1 MFGKVPSSFD
11 DLKNLESLD
20 LSHNKLSGLIP
31 QSLAKLQQLTML
43 DVSNNKFTGK
53 IPVGTQMNMMNNPNF
68 YANNNGLCG
77 MQIQVPCPEDLSPTK
92 RTKIERKETCFSWEG
107 VGIGYSVGLFVTIG
121 ILYHTSYFVLAP
133 AHK

>member
-1 MFGKVPSSFD
+1 M
-11 DLKNLESLD
+11 
-20 LSHNKLSGLIP
+20 SHNKLLRLIP

-43 DVSNNKFTGK
+43 DVSNNKLTGK
-53 IPVGTQMNMMNNPNF
+53 IPVDTQMNTMNNPNF

-92 RTKIERKETCFSWEG
+92 RTKIESKETCFSWEG

-133 AHK
+133 PPNRPRP